1 MYSIQV
7 GMVCTNLRHSWPV
20 VEVPSACTPKTWRG
34 TIVGGGFA
42 KKFHHGRG
50 KCVEKTHENPQK
62 IQSYMEYPMYN
73 IFWET
78 SSNLYTLFQNASLP

>member
-1 MYSIQV
+1 
-7 GMVCTNLRHSWPV
+7 MVCTNHRHSWPV
-20 VEVPSACTPKTWRG
+20 VEVPSARTWKTWRG

-50 KCVEKTHENPQK
+50 KLVEKTHENPQK
-62 IQSYMEYPMYN
+62 IQSYMEYPMSK

-78 SSNLYTLFQNASLP
+78 SSNLYTHFQNASLPQ